1 MADSLKD
8 QLLKAGLADAKKAKK
23 QAKEKRK
30 AANVARR
37 SGASM
42 ENDSSEAARKVREEK
57 VERDRELNRVRN
69 EQAQLKAINAQILQL
84 IDNHKVDRKGGEINF
99 HFTDNTTVKKL
110 YVTSMQQKHLAAGKL
125 AIAKQGEA
133 YELLP
138 IAVAEKIAQRD
149 STRVIVCTDANA
161 EALTEEEQEW
171 YKDYEIPD
179 DLMW

>member
-8 QLLKAGLADAKKAKK
+8 QLLKAGLADANKAKK

-37 SGASM
+37 SGAPL
-42 ENDSSEAARKVREEK
+42 ENESSGAARQAREEK

-69 EQAQLKAINAQILQL
+69 EQAQLKAIGAQIRQL
-84 IDNHKVDRKGGEINF
+84 IDNHKIDRTGGEINF
-99 HFTDNTTVKKL
+99 HFTDDTTVKKI
-110 YVTSMQQKHLAAGKL
+110 YVTPMQQKHLAAGKL
-125 AIAKQGEA
+125 AIARQDKR

-149 STRVIVCTDANA
+149 SSRVIICTDANA